1 VVVELENLASLNK
14 LKQNIMRLKT
24 KIVLW
29 ILTIL
34 AIIGLAGIIWLVR
47 EAMAAE
53 VAEIVGY
60 YF

>member
-1 VVVELENLASLNK
+1 MVVELENLASLNK